1 MSYAKATVKG
11 LYFPLIFSQKILSTC
26 EKNVIIIVVQSIEN
40 KTSARIYGNQRGWV
54 FSKIDFLDLGS
65 DADIRKALS
74 ELAAKGTIRRVLRGI
89 YDYPR
94 NSKLLNTEMGSDLDQ
109 LARALA
115 RRSGWRIQPSEN
127 TALNLL
133 GLSTQVPA
141 QSVYLSDGPSKTYEI
156 GKQQLVFKKRSLK
169 ESGFKHKESELVV
182 QALKA
187 LGQKRIDK
195 VLLQNLANKWTA
207 AMWKKIL
214 RDTKTAPA
222 WVSDIILNIS
232 KLAVS

>member
-1 MSYAKATVKG
+1 M
-11 LYFPLIFSQKILSTC
+11 
-26 EKNVIIIVVQSIEN
+26 QSIEN
-40 KTSARIYGNQRGWV
+40 KTSARIYGNQRGWA

-94 NSKLLNTEMGSDLDQ
+94 ISKLLNTEMGTDLDQ

-156 GKQQLVFKKRSLK
+156 GKQQLVFKKRTLK
-169 ESGFKHKESELVV
+169 ESVFKHKESELVV

-187 LGQKRIDK
+187 LGQERIDEE
-195 VLLQNLANKWTA
+195 VLQKLTGTWTPN
-207 AMWKKIL
+207 MWKKIR

-222 WVSDIILNIS
+222 WVSDMILNIS
-232 KLAVS
+232 KRFDS

>member
-1 MSYAKATVKG
+1 M
-11 LYFPLIFSQKILSTC
+11 
-26 EKNVIIIVVQSIEN
+26 QSIEN
-40 KTSARIYGNQRGWV
+40 KISARIYGNQRGWA
-54 FSKIDFLDLGS
+54 FSKSDFLDLGN

-74 ELAAKGTIRRVLRGI
+74 ELAARGTIRRVLRGL

-94 NSKLLNTEMGSDLDQ
+94 ISTLLDSEMGPDLDLVAQ
-109 LARALA
+109 ALA
-115 RRSGWRIQPSEN
+115 RKSGWRIQPSEN

-156 GKQQLVFKKRSLK
+156 GNQQLAFKKRTLK
-169 ESGFKHKESELVV
+169 ESVFKHKESELVV

-187 LGQKRIDK
+187 LGQERTDPPILKK
-195 VLLQNLANKWTA
+195 LAATWTPN
-207 AMWKKIL
+207 MWKKIL

-222 WVSDIILNIS
+222 WVCDIIRNIVKEAS
-232 KLAVS
+232 S

>member
-1 MSYAKATVKG
+1 M
-11 LYFPLIFSQKILSTC
+11 
-26 EKNVIIIVVQSIEN
+26 QSIED
-40 KTSARIYGNQRGWV
+40 KTSARIYGNQRGWS
-54 FSKIDFLDLGS
+54 FSKSDFLDLGS

-74 ELAAKGTIRRVLRGI
+74 ELAAKGTIRRVLRGV

-94 NSKLLNTEMGSDLDQ
+94 ISKLLDTEMGPDLDQ
-109 LARALA
+109 VAQALA
-115 RRSGWRIQPSEN
+115 RKSGWRIQPSEN

-156 GKQQLVFKKRSLK
+156 GKQQLVFKKRTLR
-169 ESGFKHKESELVV
+169 ESVFKHKESELVV

-187 LGQKRIDK
+187 LGQERIDEE
-195 VLLQNLANKWTA
+195 VLQELADTWSPTI
-207 AMWKKIL
+207 WKKIL

-222 WVSDIILNIS
+222 WVSDMILNITKRTDS
-232 KLAVS
+232 

>member
-1 MSYAKATVKG
+1 M
-11 LYFPLIFSQKILSTC
+11 
-26 EKNVIIIVVQSIEN
+26 QSIEN
-40 KTSARIYGNQRGWV
+40 KASARIYGNQRGWV

-74 ELAAKGTIRRVLRGI
+74 ELATKGTIRRVLRGI

-94 NSKLLNTEMGSDLDQ
+94 ISKLLNSEMGPDLDQ

-127 TALNLL
+127 TALNIL

-156 GKQQLVFKKRSLK
+156 GKLQLVFKKRTLK
-169 ESGFKHKESELVV
+169 ESVFKNKESELVV

-187 LGQKRIDK
+187 LGQERIDEK
-195 VLLQNLANKWTA
+195 VRQKLSKQWSPELWR
-207 AMWKKIL
+207 KIV
-214 RDTKTAPA
+214 RDTKTAPG
-222 WVSDIILNIS
+222 WVCDAIRKITNEANS
-232 KLAVS
+232 

>member
-1 MSYAKATVKG
+1 M
-11 LYFPLIFSQKILSTC
+11 
-26 EKNVIIIVVQSIEN
+26 QSIEN
-40 KTSARIYGNQRGWV
+40 KASARIYGNQRGWV

-74 ELAAKGTIRRVLRGI
+74 ELATKGTIRRVLRGI

-94 NSKLLNTEMGSDLDQ
+94 ISKLLNSEMGPDLDQ

-127 TALNLL
+127 TALNIL

-156 GKQQLVFKKRSLK
+156 GKLQLVFKKRTLK
-169 ESGFKHKESELVV
+169 ESVFKNKESELVSCNSYSF
-182 QALKA
+182 
-187 LGQKRIDK
+187 G
-195 VLLQNLANKWTA
+195 
-207 AMWKKIL
+207 
-214 RDTKTAPA
+214 
-222 WVSDIILNIS
+222 
-232 KLAVS
+232 

>member
-1 MSYAKATVKG
+1 MESIDDKA
-11 LYFPLIFSQKILSTC
+11 IS
-26 EKNVIIIVVQSIEN
+26 
-40 KTSARIYGNQRGWV
+40 RIYGHQRGWT
-54 FSKIDFLDLGS
+54 FSKNDFLDLGS
-65 DADIRKALS
+65 DVAIRQILNRLEK
-74 ELAAKGTIRRVLRGI
+74 KGVIRRVLRGI

-94 NSKLLNTEMGSDLDQ
+94 ISKLLNTEMGPDLDQ

-141 QSVYLSDGPSKTYEI
+141 QIIYLSDGPSKTYEI
-156 GKQQLVFKKRSLK
+156 GKLQLTFKKRTLK
-169 ESGFKHKESELVV
+169 ESVFKHKESELVV

-187 LGQKRIDK
+187 LGQERIDDAT
-195 VLLQNLANKWTA
+195 LTHLAGKWSPST
-207 AMWKKIL
+207 WKKIL

-232 KLAVS
+232 KLTAS

>member
-1 MSYAKATVKG
+1 M
-11 LYFPLIFSQKILSTC
+11 
-26 EKNVIIIVVQSIEN
+26 QSVEN

-74 ELAAKGTIRRVLRGI
+74 ALAAKGTIRRVLRGI

-94 NSKLLNTEMGSDLDQ
+94 ISKLLDSEMGPDLDQ

-127 TALNLL
+127 TALNIL

-141 QSVYLSDGPSKTYEI
+141 QSVYLSDGPSKTYEV
-156 GKQQLVFKKRSLK
+156 GKQQLVFKKRTLK
-169 ESGFKHKESELVV
+169 ESVFKNKESELVV

-187 LGQKRIDK
+187 LGQERIDRK
-195 VLLQNLANKWTA
+195 VRQKLSKQWTPGL
-207 AMWKKIL
+207 WRKIV

-222 WVSDIILNIS
+222 WVHGIIRSIS
-232 KLAVS
+232 ESLES

>member
-1 MSYAKATVKG
+1 M
-11 LYFPLIFSQKILSTC
+11 
-26 EKNVIIIVVQSIEN
+26 QSVEN

-74 ELAAKGTIRRVLRGI
+74 ALAAKGTIRRVLRGI

-94 NSKLLNTEMGSDLDQ
+94 ISKLLDSEMGPDLDQ

-127 TALNLL
+127 TALNIL

-141 QSVYLSDGPSKTYEI
+141 QSVYLSDGPSKTYEV
-156 GKQQLVFKKRSLK
+156 GKQQLVFKKRTLK
-169 ESGFKHKESELVV
+169 ESVFKHKESELVV

-187 LGQKRIDK
+187 LGQERIDRK
-195 VLLQNLANKWTA
+195 VRQKLSKQWTPGL
-207 AMWKKIL
+207 WRKIV

-222 WVSDIILNIS
+222 WVHGIIRSIS
-232 KLAVS
+232 ESLES

>member
-1 MSYAKATVKG
+1 MKSIKSKA
-11 LYFPLIFSQKILSTC
+11 
-26 EKNVIIIVVQSIEN
+26 
-40 KTSARIYGNQRGWV
+40 SARIYGNQRGWA

-74 ELAAKGTIRRVLRGI
+74 KLAAKGTIRRVLRGV

-94 NSKLLNTEMGSDLDQ
+94 TSKLLDTEMGPDLNQ
-109 LARALA
+109 LAGALA

-141 QSVYLSDGPSKTYEI
+141 LSVYLSDGPSKTYEI
-156 GKQQLVFKKRSLK
+156 GKQQLVFKKRTLK
-169 ESGFKHKESELVV
+169 ESVFKHKESELVV

-187 LGQKRIDK
+187 LGKERSDKEILQK
-195 VLLQNLANKWTA
+195 LANTWTPNK
-207 AMWKKIL
+207 WKKIL

-222 WVSDIILNIS
+222 WVSGMIRNIS
-232 KLAVS
+232 KLAAS

>member
-1 MSYAKATVKG
+1 M
-11 LYFPLIFSQKILSTC
+11 
-26 EKNVIIIVVQSIEN
+26 QSIKN
-40 KTSARIYGNQRGWV
+40 KTSARIYGNQRGWA

-74 ELAAKGTIRRVLRGI
+74 GLAKKGTIRRVLRGI

-94 NSKLLNTEMGSDLDQ
+94 ISKLLDTEMGPDLDQ

-133 GLSTQVPA
+133 DLSTQVPA

-156 GKQQLVFKKRSLK
+156 GKQQLVFKKRPLK
-169 ESGFKHKESELVV
+169 ESVFKHKESELVV

-187 LGQKRIDK
+187 LGQERIDEE
-195 VLLQNLANKWTA
+195 VLQKLAGTWSPKLWQ
-207 AMWKKIL
+207 KIL
-214 RDTKTAPA
+214 RDARTAPA
-222 WVSDIILNIS
+222 WVCDVIRKIKKEKTL
-232 KLAVS
+232 

>member
-1 MSYAKATVKG
+1 M
-11 LYFPLIFSQKILSTC
+11 
-26 EKNVIIIVVQSIEN
+26 QSIEK
-40 KTSARIYGNQRGWV
+40 KTSARIYGNHRGWA

-74 ELAAKGTIRRVLRGI
+74 ELAAKGTIRRVLRGV

-94 NSKLLNTEMGSDLDQ
+94 ISKLLNTEMGPDLDQ

-133 GLSTQVPA
+133 GLSSQVPA

-156 GKQQLVFKKRSLK
+156 GNLELTFKKRTLK
-169 ESGFKHKESELVV
+169 ESVFKHKESELVV
-182 QALKA
+182 QSLKA
-187 LGQKRIDK
+187 LGQARIDEEIQQK
-195 VLLQNLANKWTA
+195 LAAKWSPI
-207 AMWKKIL
+207 MWKKIL
-214 RDTKTAPA
+214 RDTKTAPG
-222 WVSDIILNIS
+222 WVSDLILQIS
-232 KLAVS
+232 KRTES

>member
-1 MSYAKATVKG
+1 MK
-11 LYFPLIFSQKILSTC
+11 
-26 EKNVIIIVVQSIEN
+26 SIEN
-40 KTSARIYGNQRGWV
+40 KASARIYGNHRGWA

-74 ELAAKGTIRRVLRGI
+74 KLAAKGTIRRVLRGV

-94 NSKLLNTEMGSDLDQ
+94 TSKLLDTEMGPDLNQ
-109 LARALA
+109 LAGALA

-141 QSVYLSDGPSKTYEI
+141 LSVYLSDGPSKTYEI
-156 GKQQLVFKKRSLK
+156 GKQQLIFKKRPLK
-169 ESGFKHKESELVV
+169 ESVFKHKESELVV

-187 LGQKRIDK
+187 LGKERSDKEILQK
-195 VLLQNLANKWTA
+195 LANTWTPNK
-207 AMWKKIL
+207 WKKIL

-222 WVSDIILNIS
+222 WVSGMIRNIS
-232 KLAVS
+232 KLAAS